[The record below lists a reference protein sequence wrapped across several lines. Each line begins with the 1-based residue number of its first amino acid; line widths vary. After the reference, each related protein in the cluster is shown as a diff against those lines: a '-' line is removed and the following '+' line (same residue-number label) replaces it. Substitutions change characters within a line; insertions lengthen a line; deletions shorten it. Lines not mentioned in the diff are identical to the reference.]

1 MMHVLACEHV
11 REQLQAYHDGEL
23 PLEEQVRIQ
32 GHLRDCVACAIEAAE
47 LEELSEGLRAM
58 AASLPDRAASDSVQ
72 LPAAVLDR
80 LRVERQLSL
89 RSQLRGLFDDMHFV
103 WAAIGATCA
112 LVVCLFASMGV
123 LQAASRERPDSLAGI
138 ISQMANPGS
147 NDNPVR
153 PDLWMLLPSAR
164 FDEPMLLSDEDAL
177 LALSAVVTREGRVQN
192 LELLNE
198 QARTL
203 NVKPEVLLAIMN
215 AASAARFQPAQAGG
229 ATVAVSLVWLV
240 ATTTV
245 KGQHDYDM
253 FLLRPPRWP
262 GVPAAFTAAP
272 RPKASDP
279 APPQTKPA
287 AAPSAEAFSGNL
299 SLG

>member
-1 MMHVLACEHV
+1 MMHVLGCEHV

-23 PLEEQVRIQ
+23 SLDEQVLIQ
-32 GHLRDCVACAIEAAE
+32 GHLRDCIACAIEAAE
-47 LEELSEGLRAM
+47 LEELGEDLRAM
-58 AASLPDRAASDSVQ
+58 SASLPDRAASDTAQ
-72 LPAAVLDR
+72 LPAAVLER
-80 LRVERQLSL
+80 LRIEQQLSFGT
-89 RSQLRGLFDDMHFV
+89 QLRGLFDDMHFV
-103 WAAIGATCA
+103 WAALGATCA

-138 ISQMANPGS
+138 ISQMSNPGS

-153 PDLWMLLPSAR
+153 PDLWMLMPSAR
-164 FDEPMLLSDEDAL
+164 FDEPMPFSEEDAV

-192 LELLNE
+192 LELVAE

-203 NVKPEVLLAIMN
+203 RVKPEVLLAIMN

-253 FLLRPPRWP
+253 YLLRPPRWP
-262 GVPAAFTAAP
+262 MSTAFTV
-272 RPKASDP
+272 
-279 APPQTKPA
+279 APPPKVPVATTPPPTKA
-287 AAPSAEAFSGNL
+287 TAPSTEAFSEGTAV
-299 SLG
+299 